1 MGVYMRISDLQTKD
15 VVNKND
21 GRNIGRIID
30 VDILESG
37 MINFFV
43 VEPKKILKK
52 LNIYN
57 NETSIKLNQ
66 VVKIGEDVI
75 LVDLWFISYNLYGCW
90 YMNKRIVIISIIVLL
105 LDQITKLVV
114 QMANTSVNIIS
125 NVLYFIFSKNTGASW
140 SILEGKVTLLIVI
153 SIVMLVIVYSLMFSY
168 PSNRYND
175 TSFGLLFGGIL
186 GNLIDRIF
194 YGYVRDFIGINIFG
208 YHFPIFNIADMSI
221 VIGVILLVIATV
233 KGDVKNGTFSRR
245 RKFKN
250 R

>member
-1 MGVYMRISDLQTKD
+1 
-15 VVNKND
+15 
-21 GRNIGRIID
+21 
-30 VDILESG
+30 
-37 MINFFV
+37 
-43 VEPKKILKK
+43 
-52 LNIYN
+52 
-57 NETSIKLNQ
+57 
-66 VVKIGEDVI
+66 
-75 LVDLWFISYNLYGCW
+75 
-90 YMNKRIVIISIIVLL
+90 MNKRIVIISIIVLL

-125 NVLYFIFSKNTGASW
+125 NVLYFTFSKNTGASW

-194 YGYVRDFIGINIFG
+194 YGYVRDFIDINIFG